1 MKKILL
7 PLLLISGKMLGQET
21 DIRSWTGV
29 SLEKKLNKHISLNA
43 NLQVRTTDNF
53 TAVGSYVGEFGL
65 GYKIN
70 KHWEVSAYYRFS
82 KRQKWDKS
90 EDAYIYKP
98 FHRFY
103 ANIDYDRKIS
113 IFKLSYRLRY
123 QDQFKDTDTG
133 LEETKS
139 YLRNKIELAY
149 PNKTRFTPSISADFF
164 YKIGEDFDQI
174 RYKAGVDYI
183 VNKRNSVGLTFFRDY
198 ALVPTDLD
206 VYTIGLTYKL
216 KL

>member
-1 MKKILL
+1 MKRILL
-7 PLLLISGKMLGQET
+7 LLLLMSFKMWGQET
-21 DIRSWTGV
+21 DLRSWTGL

-43 NLQVRTTDNF
+43 NLQVRTMDNL
-53 TAVGSYVGEFGL
+53 TTLGSYIGEFGI
-65 GYKIN
+65 GYKLN
-70 KHWEVSAYYRFS
+70 KHWEVSAYYRYAQ
-82 KRQKWDKS
+82 KRKWDKS
-90 EDAYIYKP
+90 DDAYIYKP

-103 ANIDYDRKIS
+103 ANVEYDRKIS
-113 IFKLSYRLRY
+113 ILKFSYRLRY

-174 RYKAGVDYI
+174 RYKAGVDYT

>member
-1 MKKILL
+1 M
-7 PLLLISGKMLGQET
+7 
-21 DIRSWTGV
+21 
-29 SLEKKLNKHISLNA
+29 
-43 NLQVRTTDNF
+43 
-53 TAVGSYVGEFGL
+53 
-65 GYKIN
+65 
-70 KHWEVSAYYRFS
+70 
-82 KRQKWDKS
+82 
-90 EDAYIYKP
+90 
-98 FHRFY
+98 
-103 ANIDYDRKIS
+103 
-113 IFKLSYRLRY
+113 
-123 QDQFKDTDTG
+123 
-133 LEETKS
+133 EETKS

-174 RYKAGVDYI
+174 RYKAGVDYT